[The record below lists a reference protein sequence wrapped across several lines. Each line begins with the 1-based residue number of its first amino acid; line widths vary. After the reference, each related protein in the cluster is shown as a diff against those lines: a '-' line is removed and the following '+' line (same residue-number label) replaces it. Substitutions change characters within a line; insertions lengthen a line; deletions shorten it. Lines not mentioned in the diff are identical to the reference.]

1 MFAAT
6 TYTDR
11 RAALAARM
19 RKGVILIQG
28 APSAPRNY
36 PANTYPFRQSSHL
49 LYYAGIDRPDLVL
62 LLDSE
67 SGEATLYGPPWT
79 TDDMVWCGAR
89 PSLEELAAQV
99 GITRVRLLAD
109 LGADVSAVTSS
120 GRMLHYLPPYRA
132 SMTQQLASLLEF
144 TPACVPDG
152 VSPMLIEAI
161 AEQRLVKT
169 DEEITQIEAALEV
182 THAMFC
188 TAMEAARPGL
198 GEADIAGI
206 IQGVALR
213 HDRQQCFLPITTVRG
228 EVLHNEFRPNTL
240 GADDLLCID
249 AGAES
254 PLYYASDITRTF
266 PVRGTFDERQR
277 GIYQVVLD
285 AQQAAIA
292 ATRPGVRYRDVHLL
306 SATVIAEGLT
316 ALGLMKG
323 DPAEA
328 VAAGAHAM
336 FYPHGLG
343 HALGVDVHDMEDLG
357 DAVGY
362 GRDLQRSDQF
372 GLNFLRFARA
382 LEPGYVMTAEPG
394 IYFIGALIDLW
405 QAEGRHADFI
415 DYAAVAAYRGF
426 GGIRI
431 EDDVLVTAAGSRV
444 LGPPIPR
451 TPAEIEAQMAAT

>member
-1 MFAAT
+1 MFAAS
-6 TYTDR
+6 TYIDR
-11 RAALAARM
+11 RAALASRM
-19 RKGVILIQG
+19 RKGVILLQG
-28 APSAPRNY
+28 APFAPRNY
-36 PANTYPFRQSSHL
+36 PANTYPFRQSSHM
-49 LYYAGIDRPDLVL
+49 LYYAGIDRPDLAL
-62 LLDSE
+62 LLDAE
-67 SGEATLYGPPWT
+67 SGDVVLYGPPWT
-79 TDDMVWCGAR
+79 TDDVVWCGAR

-99 GITRVRLLAD
+99 GIGRVKLLAELVD
-109 LGADVSAVTSS
+109 DVAAITDA

-132 SMTQQLASLLEF
+132 SMTQQLADLLGT

-152 VSPMLIEAI
+152 VSPVLVEAV

-169 DEEITQIEAALEV
+169 DEEIAQVEAALEV

-188 TAMEAARPGL
+188 TAMAQARPGL

-240 GADDLLCID
+240 GPDDLLCID

-266 PVRGTFDERQR
+266 PVRGTFDTRQR
-277 GIYQVVLD
+277 EVYEVVLD
-285 AQQAAIA
+285 AQQTAIA
-292 ATRPGVRYRDVHLL
+292 ATRPGVQYREVHLR

-316 ALGLMKG
+316 AGGLLTG
-323 DPAEA
+323 DPA
-328 VAAGAHAM
+328 VGGAAGPHAL

-362 GRDLQRSDQF
+362 GRDLQRSEQF

-394 IYFIGALIDLW
+394 VYFIEALIDLW
-405 QAEGRHADFI
+405 QADRKHESFI
-415 DYAAVAAYRGF
+415 DYEAVRGYIGF

-431 EDDVLVTAAGSRV
+431 EDDVLVTAQGARV

-451 TPAEIEAQMAAT
+451 TVAEIEAQMATT